1 MDDKC
6 LIDGILANDD
16 GQSRIDHV
24 FDFLA
29 CLVCLVHF
37 GYRIYRTV
45 LFDALQATMISYE
58 CLSKE
63 ILKNPGLSSENGLLR
78 GGQS

>member
-6 LIDGILANDD
+6 LVDGILANDD
-16 GQSRIDHV
+16 GKSRIDHV

-29 CLVCLVHF
+29 CLVCLDHT
-37 GYRIYRTV
+37 GYRMYRT
-45 LFDALQATMISYE
+45 LLCDALQATMISYE

-63 ILKNPGLSSENGLLR
+63 ILKNPGLPSENGLLR
-78 GGQS
+78 VGQS